1 MSDSLWSHGLQ
12 HARVPCPSPTPGA
25 HSNSCPSSRWCHPT
39 ISSSVVPFS
48 SCFQSFSASGSF
60 PISQLFTSDGQSIGV
75 SASASVLP
83 MNIQVWF
90 PLGLTSLISL
100 QPKSLESSSAP
111 QFEGINSLVPSLLYG
126 STLTSLHD
134 YWKNLHLCGKR
145 EETASKPNNWSEKRI
160 TAR

>member
-39 ISSSVVPFS
+39 ISSSVIPFS

-90 PLGLTSLISL
+90 PLGLTSVISL

>member
-100 QPKSLESSSAP
+100 QPKSLESYSAP

>member
-39 ISSSVVPFS
+39 ISSSVIPFS

>member
-12 HARVPCPSPTPGA
+12 HARVPCPSPTPWA